1 MWKKDLFG
9 RRGTEICENLV
20 TMGPTVHAY
29 WGAAFF
35 ALKPLEL
42 SEDKKSLKLQFFW
55 LRPLP
60 RTGGYVPLE
69 YSPDL
74 KRDLKSSN
82 EDAALFDHRTGK
94 TICSGDT
101 FTMTTDDPVNKPLPS
116 VRVLQMQWVLHRLAA
131 LCGGAEALELKMDRE
146 NQEDVGSLCC
156 IDEKSEDEFC
166 DLGNTVS
173 VLITTFHSW
182 SLI

>member
-29 WGAAFF
+29 WRAAFF

-60 RTGGYVPLE
+60 RTGGVC
-69 YSPDL
+69 S
-74 KRDLKSSN
+74 
-82 EDAALFDHRTGK
+82 TG
-94 TICSGDT
+94 
-101 FTMTTDDPVNKPLPS
+101 
-116 VRVLQMQWVLHRLAA
+116 VLA
-131 LCGGAEALELKMDRE
+131 
-146 NQEDVGSLCC
+146 GSQTGFE
-156 IDEKSEDEFC
+156 I
-166 DLGNTVS
+166 V
-173 VLITTFHSW
+173 
-182 SLI
+182 